1 MLWTDNYVLHHMNK
15 NCVLQ
20 VTDDIIENDVRPN
33 DRVFNIGFGGQS
45 GDGTFDT
52 LKSIKK
58 TQKLEGLE
66 QQMERD
72 QLRRTSYIV
81 SDLFDV
87 LINAGAKYLY
97 KWTSVDQVAENL
109 TSAQAA
115 FLLDELRYNNKL
127 AEEVVKQCLPK
138 ECSEGF
144 GMGNTNW
151 RNPGSVVFSFTIG
164 RALDSV
170 ASSVAGFFRPATPSE
185 VKGAVDKGMA
195 LVILQPVD
203 INNAAEPV
211 REATRTIRGAGNEN
225 KLTETRR
232 QKLHELVKPI
242 IYGGTPIETALR
254 SASQIFRNE
263 RSDVEKVM
271 IVISDGEWSW
281 EQSFSGM
288 FPGVR
293 VVCCFVSRSSNVRKR
308 HLFDTAEPGWCGG
321 AKNLFELSTGV
332 PCQQL
337 PRTMLSKNGWTF
349 DHEKNSTKLFA
360 HVNDPE
366 QMREICRIGKNIVCN
381 QDCLSDLLGSVSMD
395 IYINQSNSSLSAR
408 QQVGGTCY
416 AHACATAI
424 HLSLKRILGRGDG
437 YPTFENIRD
446 QLIGE
451 HGRDSAD
458 TFGVLERACPRYRLR
473 CLRINANKV
482 LEALAAKRIIVAKF
496 RLTDREWDAFDN
508 FYRSQPKGIL
518 TQSVINRN
526 QRSSSEQTSGHAVV
540 VTSYASNCLDLM
552 NSWGDRWADKGFFRV
567 ENADVLGLEFMD
579 VFWTEADLSNS
590 ERQYYKTHGS
600 DVARRLMEKLRGL
613 QVQTFKCP
621 VCAVTSP
628 VNRFT
633 GTLSRATCPHCRQS
647 FACNDSGNI
656 LALNMHLTSI
666 ATTPSA

>member
-1 MLWTDNYVLHHMNK
+1 
-15 NCVLQ
+15 LQ

-52 LKSIKK
+52 LKLIKK
-58 TQKLEGLE
+58 TQKLEKLE
-66 QQMERD
+66 QQMEIN
-72 QLRRTSYIV
+72 QLIPVQKFLNVR
-81 SDLFDV
+81 DLFGV
-87 LINAGAKYLY
+87 LVKAGANHLY
-97 KWTSVDQVAENL
+97 KWTSVNQVAENL
-109 TSAQAA
+109 TAAQAA
-115 FLLDELRYNNKL
+115 FLSDELRYNETL
-127 AEEVVKQCLPK
+127 AKQVVRKCLPK

-144 GMGNTNW
+144 GMGSSDGTLSTVLGPFG
-151 RNPGSVVFSFTIG
+151 RFFGS
-164 RALDSV
+164 ALDSV
-170 ASSVAGFFRPATPSE
+170 SSSVAGFVRPATPSE
-185 VKGAVDKGMA
+185 VKGAVNKGMA
-195 LVILQPVD
+195 LVLLQPVD

-225 KLTETRR
+225 KLTEARR
-232 QKLHELVKPI
+232 QKLHELVKPV
-242 IYGGTPIETALR
+242 IYGETPIETALR

-281 EQSFSGM
+281 KQSFSGM

-424 HLSLKRILGRGDG
+424 HLSLKRILGRDDG

-579 VFWTEADLSNS
+579 VFWTEADLSYS

-621 VCAVTSP
+621 VCAVTSL